1 MFLDINLLEKDRNK
15 MFMIK
20 FSHYLQIDDW

>member
-15 MFMIK
+15 MFMIN